1 MSYYQEVKEATDY
14 LQGKLGKLSPRVG
27 VVLGSGLGAVANRV
41 TEVVRI
47 PYGEIPHF
55 PKSTVE
61 GHSGRI
67 VAGRLGGVPVLI
79 MQGRVHYYEGY
90 TPAR

>member
-41 TEVVRI
+41 TEAVR
-47 PYGEIPHF
+47 F
-55 PKSTVE
+55 PMARF
-61 GHSGRI
+61 RI
-67 VAGRLGGVPVLI
+67 FRSRRSRDIRDGSWRGGWA
-79 MQGRVHYYEGY
+79 
-90 TPAR
+90 ARR